1 MPASPASLWRLL
13 VVASAAL
20 LGPTAQAQTVD
31 PALAAPWAFVQHQMP
46 GLPYDVLK
54 GACAEGQLMIYHGT
68 WADAQQAQ
76 VAAFRK
82 RFPCISVKLFQLN
95 ATPLRSRFQS
105 ESQAGLRIVDIV
117 QDTDPGTLNDE
128 AAAGLFMQYVITND
142 AQYADAV
149 KKKGYWYP
157 LRIALEGIAWNTDLV
172 SDADAKS
179 LMDWKDVADPKWAGR
194 AGVADPASGGVN
206 YLPWYAWDKLYGD
219 DFIRKIGALHPRVY
233 NASNPAAAA
242 LASGDIAVTVAT
254 ETGITPLYEKG
265 APIRWAFPE
274 PALGIVTGQAI
285 PANAPHPN
293 AAKLY
298 QEYSFTLEGYTIWQ
312 KTGGA
317 PARLGYKDQRAVAAE
332 AWYKYPTKFFA
343 YDPNDFTQ
351 HAQEVKA
358 IAAKYVGSS
367 H

>member
-1 MPASPASLWRLL
+1 MTSSSWRCIL
-13 VVASAAL
+13 AACLL
-20 LGPTAQAQTVD
+20 LGTGAARAQPID
-31 PALAAPWAFVQHQMP
+31 PALAKSWAFMQSQMP
-46 GLPYDVLK
+46 DVPYDVLK
-54 GACAEGQLMIYHGT
+54 SACAEGTLSLYHGT
-68 WADAQQAQ
+68 WTEAE
-76 VAAFRK
+76 VARVQHFRE
-82 RFPCISVKLFQLN
+82 RFPCISVKRLEMVT
-95 ATPLRSRFQS
+95 ASLRDRFMA
-105 ESQAGLRIVDIV
+105 EFHANRPTADII
-117 QDTDPGTLNDE
+117 QDTEQGALDDE
-128 AAAGLFMQYVITND
+128 AKAGVLMNYTISND
-142 AQYADAV
+142 ADYPDAM
-149 KKKGYWYP
+149 KRKGFWYP
-157 LRIALEGIAWNTDLV
+157 LRMGLIGIAWNTTLV
-172 SDADAKS
+172 SDDEAK
-179 LMDWKDVADPKWAGR
+179 LLTDWKGLLN
-194 AGVADPASGGVN
+194 PAFKNRIGLVDANAINILPFFAFYRMFGED
-206 YLPWYAWDKLYGD
+206 YLKQLGTQA
-219 DFIRKIGALHPRVY
+219 PRIY
-233 NASNPAAAA
+233 PSANPAAAA